1 MSPRRLNCSVIALTA
16 ALCGQPFAGAIAD
29 PAAADLEVSYRA
41 QIQPIFNAQCVYCH
55 VTGAE
60 NGGLNLSRSTSYAG
74 LVGAASSESPL
85 QRVAP
90 GKPDASYL
98 WHKLNGSH
106 VSVGGSG
113 NAMPMSDP
121 PRLLEPAQR
130 ALFKAWILAG
140 AVNN

>member
-1 MSPRRLNCSVIALTA
+1 MRRLVVASLLLT
-16 ALCGQPFAGAIAD
+16 GI
-29 PAAADLEVSYRA
+29 AAAQGADDVSYRG

-60 NGGLNLSRSTSYAG
+60 NGGLNLSRSASHAA
-74 LVGAASSESPL
+74 LVGAPSSESAL
-85 QRVAP
+85 ARVKAGEP
-90 GKPDASYL
+90 EASYL

-106 VSVGGSG
+106 VAVGGSG

-130 ALFKAWILAG
+130 ALFKAWIEAG
-140 AVNN
+140 APNN

>member
-1 MSPRRLNCSVIALTA
+1 MKTSFVIGLGSALIAMA
-16 ALCGQPFAGAIAD
+16 ASAD
-29 PAAADLEVSYRA
+29 EAAVSYRT
-41 QIQPIFNAQCVYCH
+41 QLQPIFNAQCVYCH

-60 NGGLNLSRSTSYAG
+60 NGGLNLARASSYAS
-74 LVGAASSESPL
+74 LVGTASTESPL
-85 QRVAP
+85 MRVTP
-90 GKPDASYL
+90 GQPDKSYL

-130 ALFKAWILAG
+130 ALFKAWIEAG
-140 AVNN
+140 APNN

>member
-1 MSPRRLNCSVIALTA
+1 MKTSFAIGL
-16 ALCGQPFAGAIAD
+16 AGALVAMT
-29 PAAADLEVSYRA
+29 AAADDAAVSYRA
-41 QIQPIFNAQCVYCH
+41 QLQPIFNAQCVYCH

-60 NGGLNLSRSTSYAG
+60 NGGLNLSRSTSHAS
-74 LVGAASSESPL
+74 LVGAASTESPL

-90 GKPDASYL
+90 GKPDSSYL
-98 WHKLNGSH
+98 WAKLNGTH

-130 ALFKAWILAG
+130 ALFKAWIEAG
-140 AVNN
+140 APNN

>member
-1 MSPRRLNCSVIALTA
+1 MRRLTVGLSLLLGLGTA
-16 ALCGQPFAGAIAD
+16 QGAD
-29 PAAADLEVSYRA
+29 EVSYRG

-60 NGGLNLSRSTSYAG
+60 NGGLNLARSASHAA
-74 LVGAASSESPL
+74 LVGAPSTESPL
-85 QRVAP
+85 ARVKAGEP
-90 GKPDASYL
+90 EASYL

-106 VSVGGSG
+106 VAAGGSG

-130 ALFKAWILAG
+130 ALFKAWIEAG
-140 AVNN
+140 APNN

>member
-1 MSPRRLNCSVIALTA
+1 MKTSFAIGLASALVAMT
-16 ALCGQPFAGAIAD
+16 
-29 PAAADLEVSYRA
+29 AAADDAAVSYRA
-41 QIQPIFNAQCVYCH
+41 HLQPIFNAQCVYCH

-60 NGGLNLSRSTSYAG
+60 NGGLNLSRSTSHAS
-74 LVGAASSESPL
+74 LVGTASTESPL

-90 GKPDASYL
+90 GKPDSSYL
-98 WHKLNGSH
+98 WAKLNGTH

-130 ALFKAWILAG
+130 ALFKAWIEAG
-140 AVNN
+140 APNN

>member
-1 MSPRRLNCSVIALTA
+1 MKTLIAAVGLGSALIAMA
-16 ALCGQPFAGAIAD
+16 ASAD
-29 PAAADLEVSYRA
+29 EAVSYRS

-60 NGGLNLSRSTSYAG
+60 NGGLNLARASSYAS
-74 LVGAASSESPL
+74 LVGAPSTESPL
-85 QRVAP
+85 LRVTP
-90 GKPDASYL
+90 GKPDNSYL
-98 WHKLNGSH
+98 WHKLNGTH

-130 ALFKAWILAG
+130 ALFKAWIEGG
-140 AVNN
+140 AANN

>member
-1 MSPRRLNCSVIALTA
+1 MKTWFVIGLGSALIAMA
-16 ALCGQPFAGAIAD
+16 ASAD
-29 PAAADLEVSYRA
+29 EAAVSYRT
-41 QIQPIFNAQCVYCH
+41 QLQPIFNAQCVYCH

-60 NGGLNLSRSTSYAG
+60 NGGLNLARASSHAS
-74 LVGAASSESPL
+74 LVGTASTESPL
-85 QRVAP
+85 MRVTP
-90 GKPDASYL
+90 GQPDKSYL

-130 ALFKAWILAG
+130 ALFKAWIEAG
-140 AVNN
+140 APNN